1 VPMFAVYVIQN
12 DVTKELYVGWTKDLK
27 ARLAQHNAHGRKF
40 TTRENGSWQYV
51 YIELYRSAND
61 ARVRERKLKSHG
73 SGKHELFKRLQD
85 SLL

>member
-1 VPMFAVYVIQN
+1 MFAVYVIQN

-27 ARLAQHNAHGRKF
+27 ARLAQHNANGRKF
-40 TTRENGSWQYV
+40 TTRTDGSWQYV
-51 YIELYRSAND
+51 YVELYRSEKD
-61 ARVRERKLKSHG
+61 ARIRERKLKSHG